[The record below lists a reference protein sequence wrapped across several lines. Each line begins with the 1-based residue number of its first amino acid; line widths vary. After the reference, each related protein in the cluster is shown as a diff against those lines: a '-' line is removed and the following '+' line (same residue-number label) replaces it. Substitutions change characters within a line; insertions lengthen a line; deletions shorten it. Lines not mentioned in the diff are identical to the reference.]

1 MIYREAPE
9 TSLGSLKVLIL
20 KRRAP
25 RPGDEGAQIV
35 ENEEGRSNASTK
47 QPRDTEGSHPMT
59 RANISQAN
67 NEIIR
72 DDTDATTHPEEA
84 LGERRIKVWVFF
96 NRNLQHYPL
105 ARHRRCKLDWKQ
117 SKKSGRWLCD
127 LTNEIQVRL
136 PANVTE
142 KQKVAPSGFDI
153 AITLAL
159 VREQRFKGKFEL
171 RLSGVDLLRAIGLPA
186 TGYNYQRLRAT
197 LSYLSQVRNLD
208 APLVRR
214 RHARTEAPPA
224 TDPKAG
230 TRRAHALVHHG
241 QPAMGVQEGRRI
253 LHADPD
259 RSAIGR
265 NGAGPPPVPVDAT
278 AGIALIAAAAGQDTP
293 HHPVSKAGIE
303 KRRQRPPGVASGQ
316 YHRDAVAARP
326 RWRFEPRIQ
335 VGAGFA
341 RSFRPSGKR
350 RRHGCANANGSNARS
365 PNGNTP
371 MRSSKMRNAGGS
383 SNGRWDRGP
392 HSIFGPNRPNTT
404 TTRSTDVPNVNYE
417 GAQRQ
422 L

>member
-1 MIYREAPE
+1 
-9 TSLGSLKVLIL
+9 
-20 KRRAP
+20 
-25 RPGDEGAQIV
+25 
-35 ENEEGRSNASTK
+35 
-47 QPRDTEGSHPMT
+47 MT

-197 LSYLSQVRNLD
+197 LSYLSQVRILM
-208 APLVRR
+208 
-214 RHARTEAPPA
+214 RHWYA
-224 TDPKAG
+224 DG
-230 TRRAHALVHHG
+230 TRAPKLLLPPIQKLV
-241 QPAMGVQEGRRI
+241 PDGRTHWCITVNRQWVFKKDDGYCTRI
-253 LHADPD
+253 PIDLPL
-259 RSAIGR
+259 
-265 NGAGPPPVPVDAT
+265 DAT
-278 AGIALIAAAAGQDTP
+278 AQGLLLFLWTQP
-293 HHPVSKAGIE
+293 PESPSS
-303 KRRQRPPGVASGQ
+303 RQRRGKILLTTLYRKLGLKSDDNGRRALQAGSTIATQWLRDRGGDLSLAFKWCRFRAILPTVGQKTATRLRERERIERTVAKRQ
-316 YHRDAVAARP
+316 HTHEE
-326 RWRFEPRIQ
+326 FEN
-335 VGAGFA
+335 A
-341 RSFRPSGKR
+341 KR
-350 RRHGCANANGSNARS
+350 RREFEREVGSW
-365 PNGNTP
+365 TP
-371 MRSSKMRNAGGS
+371 L
-383 SNGRWDRGP
+383 D
-392 HSIFGPNRPNTT
+392 IRPEPPQYDDN
-404 TTRSTDVPNVNYE
+404 PFN
-417 GAQRQ
+417 
-422 L
+422 